1 MNKVILM
8 AGLFCCIFSVQTAF
22 APAAYPQGAAK
33 TQAVMEEPNTDLQKA
48 HAFFLKKEF
57 KKSAAEIRKATEFVK
72 NEAGKAG
79 EEGKKALTSSYQ
91 ELTKLADDVEKGA
104 VHSDKQL
111 KDVFSRAEH
120 ALAHNYYLKASESW
134 TKKETS
140 QAGHTL
146 NSAARHLE
154 LSAKWSEQKLDAGMT
169 EAISTGRKV
178 SAKMVQGSGY
188 VSDEVSKSLKNM
200 GDAISGFGK
209 KIMPEKQ

>member
-1 MNKVILM
+1 MNKGILM
-8 AGLFCCIFSVQTAF
+8 TGLFFFIFSGQTIY
-22 APAAYPQGAAK
+22 APAAYPQGVAK
-33 TQAVMEEPNTDLQKA
+33 TQAVIEEPKADLQKA
-48 HAFFLKKEF
+48 HAFFLMKEF
-57 KKSAAEIRKATEFVK
+57 KKSAAEIRKDAEFVK
-72 NEAGKAG
+72 REAGKAG
-79 EEGKKALTSSYQ
+79 QEGKKALMASYQ
-91 ELTKLADDVEKGA
+91 ELAKLADDVEKGA
-104 VHSDKQL
+104 VHSDKHL

-134 TKKETS
+134 TKNKTS
-140 QAGHTL
+140 QAGHAL
-146 NSAARHLE
+146 SSAARHLE

-200 GDAISGFGK
+200 GDVISGFGK